1 MYSRQC
7 LFTAALL
14 IFVGASSVLA
24 QEEPA
29 ATYFT
34 LQVASFPDTELA
46 NQFVIQLV
54 REGEHPTCA
63 TIELQGRG
71 HWTRVFL
78 GLFSSAQAARRY
90 GDNLKTRGTIVEFLI
105 RKAELNEAVTR
116 PRRVTPSDAA
126 SGSASHTS
134 ATQLSGQSHSPADLP
149 ILSSFDVH
157 DDASMR
163 MRLKTRA
170 VEASAACSPAAKQAE
185 SALPVIA
192 ATYAR
197 YAKIAPSVDTA
208 SIPRP
213 DPVALAFRLVVEM
226 SSTASVPPG
235 RGGVWLTGD
244 TAEGLSRLRWIV
256 GEENAGLITLDEG
269 GRVQLDPRMLA
280 KAAGLGAAS
289 VEDPL
294 QAAGYIVSN
303 EGLLLMVQLVEGSYR
318 YLLHIGNQVTT
329 RGRNVEISGGINLD
343 NNFDSRINP
352 YRKHGKKLDEE
363 RPPEGFAALI
373 ALNPVAQWFNL
384 STREWVQVGEITLH
398 ELAEA
403 HAKVALGLDYLEQG
417 SNPGAHSLAL
427 QRERRLKSQRPD
439 EDIVL
444 TAGSNRVLRTP
455 QEIRLFYAESAGE
468 NPRQ

>member
-14 IFVGASSVLA
+14 ISFGASSVPGQSEA
-24 QEEPA
+24 P

-46 NQFVIQLV
+46 NKFVIQLV

-71 HWTRVFL
+71 YWTRVFL
-78 GLFSSAQAARRY
+78 GLFPSAEAARRY
-90 GDNLKTRGTIVEFLI
+90 GDNLKARGTIVEFLI

-126 SGSASHTS
+126 SGPISPTS
-134 ATQLSGQSHSPADLP
+134 TVQLSGQNRPPTDLP
-149 ILSSFDVH
+149 ILSSFDIH

-163 MRLKTRA
+163 MRLKTKA
-170 VEASAACSPAAKQAE
+170 VEAAVVCPQPVNRSEIIP
-185 SALPVIA
+185 PVIA
-192 ATYAR
+192 ARYTR
-197 YAKIAPSVDTA
+197 YANIAPSVDTA
-208 SIPRP
+208 RIPRP

-235 RGGVWLTGD
+235 PGGLWLSGD
-244 TAEGLSRLRWIV
+244 TAEGLSRLRWII
-256 GEENAGLITLDEG
+256 GDENAGLITLDEG
-269 GRVQLDPRMLA
+269 GRVQLDRRRLA
-280 KAAGLGAAS
+280 KAAGLGAVSA
-289 VEDPL
+289 EDPL
-294 QAAGYIVSN
+294 QVADYVVSN
-303 EGLLLMVQLVEGSYR
+303 EGLLLLVQLVEGSYR
-318 YLLHIGNQVTT
+318 YLLHIGNQVPT

-352 YRKHGKKLDEE
+352 YRKYGKKLDEE

-417 SNPGAHSLAL
+417 SSPGAHALAL

-444 TAGSNRVLRTP
+444 TAGSNRVLRTQ
-455 QEIRLFYAESAGE
+455 QEIRLFYAESGGE
-468 NPRQ
+468 NPKQ